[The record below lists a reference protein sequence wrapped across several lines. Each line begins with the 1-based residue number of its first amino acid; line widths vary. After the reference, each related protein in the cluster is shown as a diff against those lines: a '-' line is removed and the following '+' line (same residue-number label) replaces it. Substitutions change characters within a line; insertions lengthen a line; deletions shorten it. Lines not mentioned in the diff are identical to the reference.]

1 MVVAIATTQEA
12 AKGGATRQRCRHHWI
27 IEDPRD
33 RKSEGMCKL
42 CGAHKEFMNY
52 LRDCLE
58 ADGEEYE
65 AWLSRQ
71 KDYVRESEMA
81 EKAVEQVGGKS

>member
-1 MVVAIATTQEA
+1 MVAAIATTQEA
-12 AKGGATRQRCRHHWI
+12 TKGGAVRQQCRHHWI

-33 RKSEGMCKL
+33 RASEGMCKL

-52 LRDCLE
+52 LPDCLE

-65 AWLSRQ
+65 VWLNRQ
-71 KDYVRESEMA
+71 KDYVKESEMA